1 MNKTKQDKGIS
12 LVSLAVA
19 IGVILIITGTI
30 LYQTTNG
37 NKIAKLNQ
45 LNNDIVNLR
54 DKVSLYYLKHRALPV
69 LRDYTITDNIN
80 VIPQAQR
87 EHEEEGYS
95 VIDLELLENLQLN
108 YGSDYE
114 QVKDLTIPIDRNKTD
129 LYVINNKTH
138 VIYYIKGIEL
148 ESTYY
153 YRSTEE

>member
-1 MNKTKQDKGIS
+1 MNKIKQDMGIS

-37 NKIAKLNQ
+37 NKIVKLNQ
-45 LNNDIVNLR
+45 LNNDIASLK

-69 LRDYTITDNIN
+69 LRDYTITENIN
-80 VIPQAQR
+80 RVPQAQR

-108 YGSDYE
+108 YGTDYE
-114 QVKDLTIPIDRNKTD
+114 QVTDLNIPIDENKTD
-129 LYVINNKTH
+129 LYIINNKTH
-138 VIYYIKGIEL
+138 VIYYLKGIEL
-148 ESTYY
+148 ESIYY